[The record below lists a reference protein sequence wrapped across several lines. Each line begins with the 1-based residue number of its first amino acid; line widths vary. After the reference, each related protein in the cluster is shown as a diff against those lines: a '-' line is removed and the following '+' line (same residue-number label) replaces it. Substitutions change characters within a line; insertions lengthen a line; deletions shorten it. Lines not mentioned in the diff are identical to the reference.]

1 MKKSLIALAVFGA
14 FTGVASA
21 ADSVQLYGI
30 LDVGIG
36 RYDNGTSTQTGMFDS
51 GWNTSRI
58 GVKGSEDLGGG
69 LSAIFQAEWGF
80 TPSQNAGINNGR
92 DTFVGLQGGFGTV
105 TMGRISTFTDGL
117 VGTYDLLGGNASVGG
132 VGNISP
138 DLDPNSRNNT
148 VLSYVSP
155 TFSGVGL
162 GAQYIFGNGQG
173 ATYANQT
180 TGGYNLT
187 AGYNNGPISVGAA
200 YLRFNESNGDA
211 MYKNSLIGASY
222 DFGVA
227 KVAGMYVYNNLTATN
242 NKYKAFN
249 IGVSVPFGASTVMAT
264 YSQGKYD
271 NALNASTS
279 GTGKAKQISLG
290 YTYAL
295 SKRTMV
301 YGVYSHI
308 SNSDGSFAMASSGVS
323 GLTLAGNTLADG
335 TSVPGVP
342 GKNSSGINV
351 GISHSF

>member
-1 MKKSLIALAVFGA
+1 
-14 FTGVASA
+14 
-21 ADSVQLYGI
+21 VQLYGT

-36 RYDNGTSTQTGMFDS
+36 RYDNGTNTQTGMFDS
-51 GWNTSRI
+51 GWYTSKI

-69 LSAIFQAEWGF
+69 LAAIFQGEWGF
-80 TPSQNAGINNGR
+80 NPSTNTGLSSGR
-92 DTFVGLQGGFGTV
+92 DTFVGLQGGFGTM

-155 TFSGVGL
+155 SFAGVGL
-162 GAQYIFGNGQG
+162 GAQYIFANGQG
-173 ATYANQT
+173 AGYTQT
-180 TGGYNLT
+180 TGGYNLM

-200 YLRFNESNGDA
+200 YLRRNLAASVGGGAE
-211 MYKNSLIGASY
+211 YKNSLIGASY

-227 KVAGMYVYNNLTATN
+227 KVAGMYVYNNLTATD

-271 NALNASTS
+271 NAKNALTT

-290 YTYAL
+290 YTYSL
-295 SKRTMV
+295 SKRTTL

-308 SNSDGSFAMASSGVS
+308 SNSDGSFAMASSGVTGL
-323 GLTLAGNTLADG
+323 GLTGIAGQ
-335 TSVPGVP
+335 
-342 GKNSSGINV
+342 NSSGFNV
-351 GISHSF
+351 GVAHTF

>member
-117 VGTYDLLGGNASVGG
+117 VGTYDLLGGNANVGG

-162 GAQYIFGNGQG
+162 GAQYIFANGQG
-173 ATYANQT
+173 AGYTQT

-187 AGYNNGPISVGAA
+187 AGYNNGPISLGAA
-200 YLRFNESNGDA
+200 YLRYNEPASTGGGA
-211 MYKNSLIGASY
+211 AYKNSLVGASY

-227 KVAGMYVYNNLTATN
+227 KVSGMYVYNNLTAAN
-242 NKYKAFN
+242 DKYKAFN

-264 YSQGKYD
+264 YSAGKYD
-271 NALNASTS
+271 STDA
-279 GTGKAKQISLG
+279 KAKQISLG
-290 YTYAL
+290 YTYSL

-308 SNSDGSFAMASSGVS
+308 NNSNGSAAMASSGVS
-323 GLTLAGNTLADG
+323 GLTLAGIAG
-335 TSVPGVP
+335 Q
-342 GKNSSGINV
+342 NSSGINV